1 MNNRKVVV
9 VLPAYNEGA
18 RIADVVRKVRTYVD
32 EVIVADDGS
41 KDSTSE
47 EARQIGAIV
56 VRHRI
61 NLGKGAALQTGV
73 QAAILR
79 GAKTIV
85 LMDAD
90 GQHPP
95 EKIPELVEKI
105 HGGAYDIVFAYRKHD
120 HEMPGYRRFGNQ
132 WLNFSVRFLF
142 GMLVSDV
149 WCGFRAFRADIY
161 PLIQW
166 QRQNYSVDVEMALR
180 AAQHKLRY
188 CEVPIPTIYH
198 DVYKGVSIV
207 DGIRLLLNI
216 LIWRFT
222 L

>member
-1 MNNRKVVV
+1 MNNRKVIA
-9 VLPAYNEGA
+9 VLPAYNEGK
-18 RIADVVRKVRTYVD
+18 RISAVVRKVKEYVD
-32 EVIVADDGS
+32 EVVVADDGS
-41 KDSTSE
+41 KDDTSK
-47 EARQIGAIV
+47 EAALAGAVI
-56 VRHRI
+56 VRHRV

-79 GAKTIV
+79 GAETIV

-105 HGGAYDIVFAYRKHD
+105 QSGNFDIVFAFRKHD
-120 HEMPGYRRFGNQ
+120 REMPGYRRFGNQ

-149 WCGFRAFRADIY
+149 WCGFRAFGADIY
-161 PLIQW
+161 PQIHW
-166 QRQNYSVDVEMALR
+166 QRRNCSVDVEMALR

-188 CEVPIPTIYH
+188 CEIPIPTIYH

>member
-1 MNNRKVVV
+1 MNNRKVIA
-9 VLPAYNEGA
+9 VLPAYNEGK
-18 RIADVVRKVRTYVD
+18 RISAVVRKVKEYVD
-32 EVIVADDGS
+32 EVVVADDGS
-41 KDSTSE
+41 KDDTSK
-47 EARQIGAIV
+47 EAALAGAVI
-56 VRHRI
+56 VRHRV

-79 GAKTIV
+79 GAETIV

-105 HGGAYDIVFAYRKHD
+105 QSGNFDIVFAFRKHD
-120 HEMPGYRRFGNQ
+120 REMPGYRRFGNQ

-161 PLIQW
+161 PQIQW
-166 QRQNYSVDVEMALR
+166 QRRNYSVDVEMALR

-188 CEVPIPTIYH
+188 CEIPIPTIYH